1 MPLPV
6 VLLSGP
12 LVVSWS
18 RSLVV
23 FSRQLP
29 PVRAPRHP
37 IVRLTSIVQ
46 AGARGATPCGRRLQ
60 TLRACRSSAASATR
74 GGLRTVDG
82 CRGLHPPSDAKAPS
96 GGLRAGSL
104 HLSRHLPPPPPRSWP
119 RGQGVGLSPSIRR
132 GRAGGFGLRAVG
144 AALARD
150 TSDTSPCARLHC
162 PLPAPSRQ
170 PIPLSPPARGTLSAT
185 LSPVPLA
192 FRAGR
197 FRSNRLPA
205 PLSRSRHIFCRL
217 ARGATRSHAGA
228 PPPPHP
234 RVLARCVF
242 RFGVPPPSSGFALWN
257 EGRAPV
263 AWSYRHPAYPYC
275 GGYVRVDVGRGG
287 PSGREVRCR
296 APDHRSFG
304 IVF

>member
-18 RSLVV
+18 RSLFV
-23 FSRQLP
+23 FSRPLP
-29 PVRAPRHP
+29 PVRAPRLP

-74 GGLRTVDG
+74 GWMRPGSYHL
-82 CRGLHPPSDAKAPS
+82 LH
-96 GGLRAGSL
+96 R
-104 HLSRHLPPPPPRSWP
+104 LPPPPPRSWP
-119 RGQGVGLSPSIRR
+119 RGHGVGLPPSKRR

-170 PIPLSPPARGTLSAT
+170 PVSFAPLARGTASRPPL
-185 LSPVPLA
+185 PVSLA

-197 FRSNRLPA
+197 FRYNRLPA
-205 PLSRSRHIFCRL
+205 PLSRSRHIICRL
-217 ARGATRSHAGA
+217 TRGATRRLTGA
-228 PPPPHP
+228 PLPPHP
-234 RVLARCVF
+234 RGLARCVF

-263 AWSYRHPAYPYC
+263 A
-275 GGYVRVDVGRGG
+275 
-287 PSGREVRCR
+287 
-296 APDHRSFG
+296 
-304 IVF
+304 